1 MDRVLVLNA
10 DYSPLNVTSVR
21 HGFKLVYKGKA
32 EVLRALEQAPL
43 IAGAVQYARPVII
56 RLLKY
61 VRFVMKRLKVNRRR
75 VYDRD
80 HHACA
85 YCGSSKHL
93 TIDHIIPKSKGGSNT
108 WTNLITC
115 CYSCNL
121 KKADRTPEE
130 AGMKLNAKP
139 YEPSVFGKL
148 FDPDIEQVWSDYQ
161 LSFGV

>member
-1 MDRVLVLNA
+1 MERVLVLNS

-32 EVLRALEQAPL
+32 EVVKSADDSP
-43 IAGAVQYARPVII
+43 IFAGVVHFARPVII

-61 VRFVMKRLKVNRRR
+61 VRFMMKRLKVNRKRI
-75 VYDRD
+75 YDRD
-80 HHACA
+80 HHRCA
-85 YCGSSKHL
+85 YCDSTKHL
-93 TIDHIIPKSKGGSNT
+93 TMDHIMPKSRGGDNS

-115 CYSCNL
+115 CYTCNL

-130 AGMKLNAKP
+130 ANMKLNTKP

-148 FDPDIEQVWSDYQ
+148 FDPDVEQVWTDYQ
-161 LSFGV
+161 LSFQ